1 MQYTTKSVWNRSH
14 LTFLS
19 FLLSLINCTYRH
31 QQQHNNNNKSR
42 AWYKIIDVK
51 SSYYDIILFTVC
63 SLPVSRIREG
73 RNWNNDW
80 WFRIS
85 ISSTTVGSL
94 ATARL
99 QWYTKQHTLS
109 AEEEKVSKKKK
120 KWATSERTSNKE
132 LQDRFERKT

>member
-1 MQYTTKSVWNRSH
+1 MKSITSY
-14 LTFLS
+14 LSFFLS
-19 FLLSLINCTYRH
+19 YFLWLIVRIDINNNN
-31 QQQHNNNNKSR
+31 NNNNKSR

-51 SSYYDIILFTVC
+51 FSYYDIILFTVC
-63 SLPVSRIREG
+63 SLPVSGIRDG